1 MYTLCGYP
9 MDIEAYQHGQSQHDA
24 EHWDTSTERGAKR
37 IKMRE
42 AGARARE
49 LFLDRSGMEEVV
61 EEVVGSNRNHEDTF
75 DDDEYHMELARIRT
89 LIKRLQPKMYNA
101 IFRSRLNR
109 DVCNFVERWR
119 DRPDVRSIYS
129 AYFKSVDAKTQTE
142 QRYNFLKDESGFYST
157 QADRELLGLAEKAA
171 NEASEWCDSLKD
183 YVRSSVNSQTFA
195 NLGSGEG
202 VYKSELA
209 IVQEILQYEQPIIR
223 ADETKRII
231 EGCKSLACDFFE
243 KWRGRIESG
252 SDSQV
257 RRLCALY
264 FESKYGLNQLVLQ
277 LNDIQE
283 RGPRDAL
290 ELAHDQ
296 VDQLWKKYDHYRDA
310 VRTTVGM
317 PHFKTV

>member
-1 MYTLCGYP
+1 
-9 MDIEAYQHGQSQHDA
+9 MDIEADYKHGQSQHDA

-37 IKMRE
+37 IKMGE
-42 AGARARE
+42 AGARA
-49 LFLDRSGMEEVV
+49 
-61 EEVVGSNRNHEDTF
+61 
-75 DDDEYHMELARIRT
+75 DDEYHMELAHIRAI
-89 LIKRLQPKMYNA
+89 IKNLQPKMYDA
-101 IFRSRLNR
+101 IIRSRLNYK
-109 DVCNFVERWR
+109 VCKFVERWR

-129 AYFKSVDAKTQTE
+129 AYFKSLDAKNQTE
-142 QRYNFLKDESGFYST
+142 QKYKFLQDKSEIFST
-157 QADRELLGLAEKAA
+157 QVGQDREWLSLAEKAA
-171 NEASEWCDSLKD
+171 NEASEWCDSLRD

-223 ADETKRII
+223 VDETKRII

-252 SDSQV
+252 SDPQV
-257 RRLCALY
+257 RRLCTLY
-264 FESKYGLNQLVLQ
+264 FESKYEHKQLVLQ
-277 LNDIQE
+277 FDDLRE

-296 VDQLWKKYDHYRDA
+296 IDQLWLTYDHYRET
-310 VRTTVGM
+310 VRITVGM
-317 PHFKTV
+317 PHFKNV